1 MALLFLVAHAPLAT
15 ALKSVGG
22 HAFPDLAEKVLAWDV
37 APGESPEQTEA
48 QLRRLLAEALEGQS
62 GPEPE
67 LLILTDAFGATP
79 ANVAQRLADRPQRR
93 VITGVNLPMVWRA
106 MNYAEEPLDL
116 LVARA
121 VAGATQGVIQVATAR
136 PQNQAQS
143 VGARRDDPSAYHH
156 QQ

>member
-1 MALLFLVAHAPLAT
+1 MALIFLVAHAPLAT
-15 ALKSVGG
+15 ALRSVGG

-37 APGESPEQTEA
+37 APGDTPEETEA
-48 QLRRLLAEALEGQS
+48 HLRRLLGQALAGRT
-62 GPEPE
+62 GPDPE
-67 LLILTDAFGATP
+67 VLILTDAFGATP

-93 VITGVNLPMVWRA
+93 LVTGVNLPMVWRV

-121 VAGATQGVIQVATAR
+121 VAGATQGVIQVTTAR

-143 VGARRDDPSAYHH
+143 VGVRRDDASAYHH